1 MYLIDTVVL
10 SELRKRDRNRGVVA
24 WIEAQR
30 TSDLFLSVITVGEIE
45 RGIERQRPK
54 DPAFASALASWLD
67 RLLILYT
74 DHIIGIDLSTA
85 RRWGRLSAEIGHAG
99 ADLMIAATALEHG
112 LTVVTRN
119 ARHFTPMGVSVLDPF
134 S

>member
-1 MYLIDTVVL
+1 
-10 SELRKRDRNRGVVA
+10 VVA

-45 RGIERQRPK
+45 RQRAK
-54 DPAFASALASWLD
+54 DTACAIALAAWLD
-67 RLLILYT
+67 RLLVLYA

-85 RRWGRLSAEIGHAG
+85 RRWGRLSAQIGHGG
-99 ADLMIAATALEHG
+99 ADLMIAATALGHG
-112 LTVVTRN
+112 RTVLTRN
-119 ARHFTPMGVSVLDPF
+119 ARHFRPMGVLVLDPF

>member
-10 SELRKRDRNRGVVA
+10 SELRKRDRNPSVVA

-45 RGIERQRPK
+45 RGIERQRPT
-54 DPAFASALASWLD
+54 DPAFAMALYNWLD
-67 RLLILYT
+67 RLLILYA
-74 DHIIGIDLSTA
+74 DHIVGIDLSTA
-85 RRWGRLSAEIGHAG
+85 RRWGRLSAEIGHTG

-112 LTVVTRN
+112 LAVATRN
-119 ARHFTPMGVSVLDPF
+119 TRHFTPMGVSVLDPF